1 MTSHAWLESSLQR
14 SASLGLEVLKRASRR
29 SVDWTS
35 TGPSQTPTTIEED
48 TQFPTKRCH
57 TELNDAFG
65 TLAELMAQT
74 TNQCKRFYE
83 SGCCTDPTDKERK
96 HVSRF
101 HTRPAAGKT
110 PATLPTREHGQVL
123 GTGEDYHIEVAPG
136 TYSITASIPEL
147 QQQTQMV
154 SVRAGESIDLTFNL

>member
-48 TQFPTKRCH
+48 TQIPVKRCH
-57 TELNDAFG
+57 TEPNDAFA
-65 TLAELMAQT
+65 TLAELMVQT

-110 PATLPTREHGQVL
+110 TAALPNRKHGDVS

-136 TYSITASIPEL
+136 TYAITASIPES
-147 QQQTQMV
+147 QQQTQLV
-154 SVRAGESIDLTFNL
+154 SVRAGESINLTFNV